1 MSAAEISAV
10 ARTPYGCRGLNRL
23 LPLLAATAATACLAA
38 GVTLWPAEAAPAAAP
53 ANELAAPA
61 SFAPLVRRVAPAVV
75 NISSLMN
82 RNGGK
87 EERAGRVS
95 SETART
101 ALGSGFIIDP
111 AGYVV
116 TNNHVIE
123 NSAAIKVILNDGEEH
138 PAKLIGVDAK
148 TDLALLKIDVG
159 HPLPAVAFGDSEAAS
174 IGDWV
179 IAVGNPF
186 GLGGTVTAGIIS
198 GRERDLNRGPYDDFL
213 QIDAPLN
220 RGNSGGPLFNVKGEV
235 IGINSAIASPNG
247 GSVGIG
253 FAIPAALAQPA
264 IAQLKAN
271 GKVVRGWLGV
281 SLEKVTPEMAE
292 AVGLDKP
299 RGAMVSSVTVDAPAA
314 HAGVQQGD
322 VVVRYDG
329 KAVDSMRDLPLLI
342 AETHVGSTVD
352 MVVWRKGHEVT
363 LRVTVARLEAAAVET
378 EQPEEDAAASE
389 VEAYGLALA
398 ALNDDTR
405 KQYGVAAAVAGV
417 VISAKRD
424 SVSEGLQPGDVIK
437 KVDGEFALMPA
448 QVKQQ
453 LEHLAHSGHKTV
465 LLLLNRHGNDLVV
478 GFRLANG

>member
-1 MSAAEISAV
+1 MFAIATTGAAAA
-10 ARTPYGCRGLNRL
+10 ARQ
-23 LPLLAATAATACLAA
+23 LAAAAAFCAVIAA
-38 GVTLWPAEAAPAAAP
+38 VPASAEPAANAPAAEAAAP
-53 ANELAAPA
+53 T

-75 NISSLMN
+75 NISSTMKKN
-82 RNGGK
+82 ASAAGGQF
-87 EERAGRVS
+87 GRVS
-95 SETART
+95 SEKART

-123 NSAAIKVILNDGEEH
+123 NATAIKVVMNDGADY
-138 PAKLIGVDAK
+138 PAKLIGVDTK

-159 HPLPAVAFGDSEAAS
+159 HALPAVAFGNSDEAS

-179 IAVGNPF
+179 VAVGNPF

-220 RGNSGGPLFNVKGEV
+220 RGNSGGPLFNVRGEV

-253 FAIPAALAQPA
+253 FAIPASLAQPA
-264 IAQLKAN
+264 IAELKAS
-271 GKVVRGWLGV
+271 GKVVRGWLGIT
-281 SLEKVTPEMAE
+281 LQKVTPEIAE
-292 AVGLDKP
+292 GLGLGKP
-299 RGAMVSSVTVDAPAA
+299 RGAMVSAVTPDAPAA
-314 HAGVQQGD
+314 KAGIQQGD

-329 KAVDSMRDLPLLI
+329 KPVESQHDLPLMI
-342 AETHVGSTVD
+342 AETRVGSTVD
-352 MVVWRKGHEVT
+352 VVIWRQGHEVA
-363 LRVTVARLEAAAVET
+363 LQVTMARLEAAAAET
-378 EQPEEDAAASE
+378 DRGEDDAAASS

-398 ALNDDTR
+398 TLDSDTR
-405 KQYGVAAAVAGV
+405 KQFGVAEAMRGV
-417 VISAKRD
+417 VISGKRD
-424 SVSEGLQPGDVIK
+424 AVSEGLQPGDVIR
-437 KVDGEFALMPA
+437 KVDGEAALMPA

-453 LEHLAHSGHKTV
+453 LEHLAHSGRKTV
-465 LLLLNRHGNDLVV
+465 LFLLNRQGNDLIV

>member
-1 MSAAEISAV
+1 MFVIAPHRTV
-10 ARTPYGCRGLNRL
+10 ARIGTLAAAAAFCA
-23 LPLLAATAATACLAA
+23 LLA
-38 GVTLWPAEAAPAAAP
+38 VRPAAADP
-53 ANELAAPA
+53 GETAPVVETASPA

-75 NISSLMN
+75 NISSTMKKSGDLGRLN
-82 RNGGK
+82 
-87 EERAGRVS
+87 GRVS
-95 SETART
+95 SELART

-123 NSAAIKVILNDGEEH
+123 NATAIKVILNDGEEH
-138 PAKLIGVDAK
+138 PAKLIGVDTK
-148 TDLALLKIDVG
+148 TDLALLKIDAG
-159 HPLPAVAFGDSEAAS
+159 HPLPAVAFGNSDEAS

-198 GRERDLNRGPYDDFL
+198 GRQRDLKRGPFDDFL

-220 RGNSGGPLFNVKGEV
+220 RGNSGGPLFNAQGQV

-264 IAQLKAN
+264 LAELRSS
-271 GKVVRGWLGV
+271 GKVVRGWLGI
-281 SLEKVTPEMAE
+281 SLQKVTPEIAE
-292 AVGLDKP
+292 GLGFGKP
-299 RGAMVSSVTVDAPAA
+299 RGAMVSSITPDAPAA
-314 HAGVQQGD
+314 QAGMQQGD

-329 KAVDSMRDLPLLI
+329 KPIESVHDLPLLI
-342 AETHVGSTVD
+342 AETRVGSTVD
-352 MVVWRKGHEVT
+352 LVVWRKGHEVT
-363 LRVTVARLEAAAVET
+363 LHVTVARLEAASAEA
-378 EQPEEDAAASE
+378 EHDQIDALTAS

-398 ALNDDTR
+398 TLDGDAR
-405 KQYGVAAAVAGV
+405 KHFGVAEAVQGV

-424 SVSEGLQPGDVIK
+424 AVSEGILPGDVIK
-437 KVDGEFALMPA
+437 KVDGEIAMMPA

-453 LEHLAHSGHKTV
+453 LEHLAHGGRKTV
-465 LLLLNRHGNDLVV
+465 LLLLNRHGSDLIV
-478 GFRLANG
+478 GFRLADG